1 MIQLIIRRFI
11 SDYTNVTKEK
21 VRESYAVLSGLL
33 GIICNLILF
42 ILKLIIGLTINSIAV
57 LSDAF
62 NNLSDLGSSLITI
75 FGVKLSNQPPDS
87 RHPHGHGRIE
97 YIGALVIAFIIFA
110 AGLQLFRGSFT
121 KILHPEAPK
130 FNLILMVILL
140 SSIAVKLWMFSYN
153 RYIGRVINSS
163 INHATAYD
171 SLNDVLATSAVIVG
185 VFLSKYVSFPID
197 GVMGLGISMLIIYTG
212 FTTAKSSVDLLLG
225 SSPDPKLVAKINAMV
240 AEGGNIISVHD
251 LRLHDYGPG
260 RIIGSL
266 HVVIPNDL
274 DIMEAHSE
282 IDQIE
287 QKIKHELGVDIVIHM
302 DPLDENSM
310 EGE

>member
-1 MIQLIIRRFI
+1 MLIQLIIRRFI
-11 SDYTNVTKEK
+11 NDYKNVTDKK

-33 GIICNLILF
+33 GIICNLSLF

-75 FGVKLSNQPPDS
+75 FGVKLSNQPPD
-87 RHPHGHGRIE
+87 REHPHGHGRIE

-110 AGLQLFRGSFT
+110 VGLQLFRGSFT
-121 KILHPEAPK
+121 KILHPETPES
-130 FNLILMVILL
+130 NPILMVILL

-153 RYIGRVINSS
+153 RYIGGVINSS

-185 VFLSKYVSFPID
+185 VFLSKYVSFPVD
-197 GVMGLGISMLIIYTG
+197 GVIGLGISMLIIYTG

-225 SSPDPKLVAKINAMV
+225 SSPDPHLVAKINAMV
-240 AEGGNIISVHD
+240 AESGNIISIHD

-260 RIIGSL
+260 RINGSL
-266 HVVIPNDL
+266 HVVVPNDL
-274 DIMEAHSE
+274 DIIEVHSE

-287 QKIKHELGVDIVIHM
+287 QKIRNELGVDIVIHM
-302 DPLDENSM
+302 DPLDRNSHD
-310 EGE
+310 